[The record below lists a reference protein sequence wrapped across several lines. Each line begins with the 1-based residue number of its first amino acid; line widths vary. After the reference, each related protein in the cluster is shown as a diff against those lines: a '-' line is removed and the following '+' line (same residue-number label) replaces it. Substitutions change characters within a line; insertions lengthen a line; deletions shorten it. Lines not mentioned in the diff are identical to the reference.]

1 MKENKPKSSKRAKQV
16 TEAIAKKLN
25 HEDAKDGVDLG
36 KLTKELAKRRLEKN
50 KDEQDEQDE
59 QDEINE
65 E

>member
-1 MKENKPKSSKRAKQV
+1 MKEKKPKLSRQAKKV

-25 HEDAKDGVDLG
+25 NEDAKEGVDLG

-50 KDEQDEQDE
+50 KENEQDEQ
-59 QDEINE
+59 NE